1 MPTVHGD
8 HEPNSA
14 ELEAIEHIVERVGVP
29 RPGEVWAG
37 DDMAVLKPPTSLLLA
52 TDALVEGVHFTRDF
66 GTLADAG
73 WKSLARNLSDVAA
86 MGGSPVAAVAS
97 VIGANRGE
105 LDELYDGM
113 LECSREFDCPI
124 VGGDLSGGPVIV
136 ITISIVGDSSV
147 DRPVLRSGAR
157 VGDQL
162 FLTGP
167 SGAASAGLRLLR
179 ADLKATGACV
189 ASYRR
194 PLPRLREGRA
204 ARWGGATAM
213 IDLSDGLGLDL
224 HRLCSSSGVGVTLED
239 LAIAEGATEAEAL
252 SGGDDYELLFFAP
265 SVDDVMS
272 AFASAGL
279 KPPIC
284 IGEAVSEPTKR
295 SLRGVDFEPAG
306 YTHDL
311 A

>member
-1 MPTVHGD
+1 
-8 HEPNSA
+8 
-14 ELEAIEHIVERVGVP
+14 
-29 RPGEVWAG
+29 
-37 DDMAVLKPPTSLLLA
+37 LLLA
-52 TDALVEGVHFTRDF
+52 IDAFVEGVHFTRDF

-97 VIGANRGE
+97 VVGANRVE

-113 LECSREFDCPI
+113 LECAREFDCPI
-124 VGGDLSGGPVIV
+124 VGGDLSGGPLIV
-136 ITISIVGDSSV
+136 VTISIVGDSSV

-157 VGDQL
+157 VGDRM

-167 SGAASAGLRLLR
+167 TGAASAGLRLLR
-179 ADLKATGACV
+179 EDLAATGPCV
-189 ASYRR
+189 ESYRR
-194 PLPRLREGRA
+194 PSPRLFEGRA
-204 ARWGGATAM
+204 ARRGGATAM

-224 HRLCSSSGVGVTLED
+224 HRLCLASGVGATLDE
-239 LAIAEGATEAEAL
+239 LPVAGGATEVEAL

-265 SVDDVMS
+265 SVDDVMA

-279 KPPIC
+279 ARPIC
-284 IGEAVSEPTKR
+284 IGEAVSEPAKR
-295 SLRGVDFEPAG
+295 SLRGVDFEPGG